1 MEIVMIVKTILKK
14 MERISAQSLWILK
27 EVYKMNIFQRKYKK
41 ATISFNKKMN
51 LIKNPV
57 SDEEIIDAINTAI
70 NLVNGVKI
78 IDINLSNY
86 PSTIT
91 IKHER
96 NIDPFI
102 VAHDFVS
109 NLSDYSLTNIRVYKG
124 GRKWRLKRLK

>member
-1 MEIVMIVKTILKK
+1 
-14 MERISAQSLWILK
+14 
-27 EVYKMNIFQRKYKK
+27 MNIFQRKYKK

-57 SDEEIIDAINTAI
+57 SVSDEEIISAINTAV
-70 NLVNGVKI
+70 NLVTDVKI

>member
-1 MEIVMIVKTILKK
+1 
-14 MERISAQSLWILK
+14 
-27 EVYKMNIFQRKYKK
+27 MNIFQRKYKK
-41 ATISFNKKMN
+41 ATISFTKRMN
-51 LIKNPV
+51 LLKLPV
-57 SDEEIIDAINTAI
+57 ADEDIIDAINAAV
-70 NLVNGVKI
+70 NMVNGVKI

-102 VAHDFVS
+102 VAHEFVS
-109 NLSDYSLTNIRVYKG
+109 NLSTYSLSDIRVYKG

>member
-1 MEIVMIVKTILKK
+1 
-14 MERISAQSLWILK
+14 
-27 EVYKMNIFQRKYKK
+27 MNIFQRKYKK
-41 ATISFNKKMN
+41 ATISFTKRMN

>member
-1 MEIVMIVKTILKK
+1 
-14 MERISAQSLWILK
+14 
-27 EVYKMNIFQRKYKK
+27 MNIFQRKYKK
-41 ATISFNKKMN
+41 ATISFTKRMN
-51 LIKNPV
+51 LLKISV
-57 SDEEIIDAINTAI
+57 SDEEIIDAINAAVNMI
-70 NLVNGVKI
+70 NDVKI
-78 IDINLSNY
+78 IDINLSKN

>member
-1 MEIVMIVKTILKK
+1 
-14 MERISAQSLWILK
+14 
-27 EVYKMNIFQRKYKK
+27 MNIFQRKYKK

-57 SDEEIIDAINTAI
+57 SDEEIISAINTAV

-78 IDINLSNY
+78 IDINLSKN
-86 PSTIT
+86 PNTIT

-96 NIDPFI
+96 NVDPFI

>member
-1 MEIVMIVKTILKK
+1 
-14 MERISAQSLWILK
+14 
-27 EVYKMNIFQRKYKK
+27 MNIFQRKYKK
-41 ATISFNKKMN
+41 ATISFTKRMN
-51 LIKNPV
+51 LLKLPV
-57 SDEEIIDAINTAI
+57 ADEDIIDAINRAVDMC
-70 NLVNGVKI
+70 NDVKI

-96 NIDPFI
+96 NVDPFI

-109 NLSDYSLTNIRVYKG
+109 NLSNYSLSNIRVYKG

>member
-1 MEIVMIVKTILKK
+1 

-78 IDINLSNY
+78 IDIN
-86 PSTIT
+86 
-91 IKHER
+91 
-96 NIDPFI
+96 
-102 VAHDFVS
+102 
-109 NLSDYSLTNIRVYKG
+109 
-124 GRKWRLKRLK
+124 

>member
-1 MEIVMIVKTILKK
+1 
-14 MERISAQSLWILK
+14 
-27 EVYKMNIFQRKYKK
+27 MNIFQRKYKK
-41 ATISFNKKMN
+41 ATISFTKRMN

-96 NIDPFI
+96 NVDPFI

>member
-1 MEIVMIVKTILKK
+1 
-14 MERISAQSLWILK
+14 
-27 EVYKMNIFQRKYKK
+27 MNIFQRKYKK
-41 ATISFNKKMN
+41 ATISFTKRMN
-51 LIKNPV
+51 LLKLPV
-57 SDEEIIDAINTAI
+57 ADEDIIDAINAAV
-70 NLVNGVKI
+70 NMVNGVKI

>member
-1 MEIVMIVKTILKK
+1 
-14 MERISAQSLWILK
+14 
-27 EVYKMNIFQRKYKK
+27 MNIFQRKYKK
-41 ATISFNKKMN
+41 ATISFTKKMN

-109 NLSDYSLTNIRVYKG
+109 NLSTYSLSNIRVYNG

>member
-1 MEIVMIVKTILKK
+1 
-14 MERISAQSLWILK
+14 
-27 EVYKMNIFQRKYKK
+27 MNIFQRKYKK
-41 ATISFNKKMN
+41 ATISFTKRMN
-51 LIKNPV
+51 LLKNPV

>member
-1 MEIVMIVKTILKK
+1 MAGEILVGKTIL
-14 MERISAQSLWILK
+14 EALNTDL
-27 EVYKMNIFQRKYKK
+27 VC
-41 ATISFNKKMN
+41 
-51 LIKNPV
+51 
-57 SDEEIIDAINTAI
+57 DAINTAI

-102 VAHDFVS
+102 VAHEFVS
-109 NLSDYSLTNIRVYKG
+109 NLSTYSLSDIRVYKG

>member
-1 MEIVMIVKTILKK
+1 
-14 MERISAQSLWILK
+14 
-27 EVYKMNIFQRKYKK
+27 MNIFQRKYKK
-41 ATISFNKKMN
+41 ATISFTKRMN
-51 LIKNPV
+51 LLKLPV
-57 SDEEIIDAINTAI
+57 ADEDIIDAINTAI

>member
-1 MEIVMIVKTILKK
+1 
-14 MERISAQSLWILK
+14 
-27 EVYKMNIFQRKYKK
+27 MNIFQRKYKK
-41 ATISFNKKMN
+41 ATISFTKKMN

>member
-1 MEIVMIVKTILKK
+1 
-14 MERISAQSLWILK
+14 
-27 EVYKMNIFQRKYKK
+27 MNIFQRKYKK
-41 ATISFNKKMN
+41 ATISFTKRMN
-51 LIKNPV
+51 LLKLPV
-57 SDEEIIDAINTAI
+57 ADEDIIDAINAAV
-70 NLVNGVKI
+70 NMVNGVKI

-109 NLSDYSLTNIRVYKG
+109 NLSDYSLTNMRVYKG